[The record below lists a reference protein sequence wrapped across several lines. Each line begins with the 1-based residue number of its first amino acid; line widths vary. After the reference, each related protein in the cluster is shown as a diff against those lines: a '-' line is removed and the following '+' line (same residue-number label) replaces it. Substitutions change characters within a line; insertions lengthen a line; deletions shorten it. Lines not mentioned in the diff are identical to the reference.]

1 MKEYKLGPNG
11 AILTALNLYLAQP
24 ELIVNKIQAKLN
36 DINKL
41 SQQ

>member
-24 ELIVNKIQAKLN
+24 ELIVGKIQGKLAA
-36 DINKL
+36 IQK
-41 SQQ
+41 